1 MCVLAGIWFEYDLIV
16 TNINSMPET
25 PSLLEVY
32 GMLLSQETRIEQN
45 LSIGS
50 FEANFTQIRNERR
63 NWGNGEKFGNQQ
75 QPGIVF
81 RNPGGGSGNG
91 GTMSG

>member
-1 MCVLAGIWFEYDLIV
+1 
-16 TNINSMPET
+16 MPET

-63 NWGNGEKFGNQQ
+63 N
-75 QPGIVF
+75 
-81 RNPGGGSGNG
+81 
-91 GTMSG
+91 